1 MTWFVG
7 REGVEP
13 SRCCHRQILSLLR
26 LPIPPSPQRCNSTI
40 IYASYYIPRRLLVL
54 VFLSILGK
62 ITEQEKPMSTV
73 RDMIR
78 KKGSEV
84 FSISPDA
91 TVFDALEHMSKNNTG
106 ALMVIS
112 GNNVDGILSE
122 RDCARKLDLKGR
134 VARNTKVSEIM
145 TSKVVYVEAG
155 QPVEEC
161 MALMIDKN
169 IRHLPVFEGKELLG
183 LISVRDVLK
192 EVVDVQKF
200 MIAQLEHYIT
210 GGGR

>member
-1 MTWFVG
+1 
-7 REGVEP
+7 
-13 SRCCHRQILSLLR
+13 
-26 LPIPPSPQRCNSTI
+26 
-40 IYASYYIPRRLLVL
+40 
-54 VFLSILGK
+54 
-62 ITEQEKPMSTV
+62 MSTV

-84 FSISPDA
+84 FSISFDA
-91 TVFDALEHMSKNNTG
+91 TVYEALTIMARHNTG
-106 ALMVIS
+106 ALMVVS
-112 GNNVDGILSE
+112 ANNKVEGILSE
-122 RDCARKLDLKGR
+122 RDCVRRVELEGKTAKG
-134 VARNTKVSEIM
+134 TLVSEIM
-145 TSKVVYVEAG
+145 TSKVIYVEAG
-155 QPVEEC
+155 QQLEEC

-200 MIAQLEHYIT
+200 MISQLEHYIT

>member
-1 MTWFVG
+1 M
-7 REGVEP
+7 P
-13 SRCCHRQILSLLR
+13 
-26 LPIPPSPQRCNSTI
+26 
-40 IYASYYIPRRLLVL
+40 
-54 VFLSILGK
+54 
-62 ITEQEKPMSTV
+62 TV

-91 TVFDALEHMSKNNTG
+91 TVYEALALMDKHNTG
-106 ALMVIS
+106 ALMVVS
-112 GNNVDGILSE
+112 NGKVEGILSE
-122 RDCARKLDLKGR
+122 RDCVRRVDLAGKNSKG
-134 VARNTKVSEIM
+134 TKVSEIM

-155 QPVEEC
+155 QELEEC

-169 IRHLPVFEGKELLG
+169 IRHLPVYDGKELLG
-183 LISVRDVLK
+183 LLSVRDVLK

-200 MIAQLEHYIT
+200 MISQLEHYIT